1 MFLHA
6 LIVNRRNPARVLTT
20 GLALAAAIGPFVF
33 FYQLSGR
40 LSAQS
45 GTWLDRFGSNLFNLN
60 QFVIPAVVFVAAI
73 VVLGWRWRK
82 LADAE
87 RRLVLVG
94 IGVLLALTV
103 WVPSVAPMSFLRY
116 TITAAPIGCMVTAWT
131 LVRGFGA
138 RPVLIGLT
146 AALLALTPW
155 ASTVLERLAPA
166 PDLRS
171 NGALVRPELSA
182 MIRNVFRT
190 RRDPNQLVV
199 EWLRQHSEPTDE
211 ILINYEDLPLMYY
224 LPNPVRGGIAAFRVE
239 DDARTPPAF
248 AIFRQSVSFVHWPV
262 FQREMNRHR
271 WAPVSLKAPDVPW
284 GNNPDPFG
292 QLQDPETAR
301 DLLIVRR
308 RD

>member
-1 MFLHA
+1 
-6 LIVNRRNPARVLTT
+6 
-20 GLALAAAIGPFVF
+20 
-33 FYQLSGR
+33 
-40 LSAQS
+40 
-45 GTWLDRFGSNLFNLN
+45 
-60 QFVIPAVVFVAAI
+60 
-73 VVLGWRWRK
+73 
-82 LADAE
+82 
-87 RRLVLVG
+87 
-94 IGVLLALTV
+94 
-103 WVPSVAPMSFLRY
+103 MSFLRY